1 MKVKG
6 ILKSLVALVIS
17 SVLILFFPVYSSSEI
32 VFSFA
37 GQMDLLNNPM
47 KGKAVLENQAKNSL
61 TAYFEIKSGRIY
73 IHSMSLGSLQCQG
86 YLGLADP
93 YDVNISVD
101 LQDVSL
107 DSFLSFWIQNKEFE
121 AKGAVKGEIG
131 ISGNLTRPFLKG
143 SLEVSPGFIKDLQF
157 NKIFLNAQGDYP
169 NLEIEKLV
177 IHQSDGLS
185 LDLKG
190 SFNLSDQKKFKKQIE
205 ALSMSPLVFHSD
217 LESQWTIKQLGSTQI
232 KYRLRKEKNSDSF
245 SEENSP
251 LLGIERKL
259 EF

>member
-1 MKVKG
+1 MTVKE
-6 ILKSLVALVIS
+6 IFKSVEALIIS
-17 SVLILFFPVYSSSEI
+17 GVLIFIFPVYSSSEI

-73 IHSMSLGSLQCQG
+73 IHSASSGALEYQG
-86 YLGLADP
+86 YVGLDDP

-101 LQDVSL
+101 LQDVNL
-107 DSFLSFWIQNKEFE
+107 DSFLSFWIQNKKFE
-121 AKGAVKGEIG
+121 AKGAVRGEIK
-131 ISGNLTRPFLKG
+131 ISGNLTRLFLKG
-143 SLEVSPGFIKDLQF
+143 SLEVSPGFIKELQF

-190 SFNLSDQKKFKKQIE
+190 PFNLGDQKNFKKQME

-232 KYRLRKEKNSDSF
+232 KYRLRKEKNTDSF